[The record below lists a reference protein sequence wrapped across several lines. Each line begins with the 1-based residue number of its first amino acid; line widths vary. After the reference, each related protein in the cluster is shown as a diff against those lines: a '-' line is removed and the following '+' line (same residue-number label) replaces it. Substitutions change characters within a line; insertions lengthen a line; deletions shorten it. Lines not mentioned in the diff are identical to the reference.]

1 MSRSWMILWR
11 ICDIRESRSG
21 SITDVNASRPTSH
34 FFAGFMPD
42 EACGRSASAGTHRV
56 PPARTASSAP
66 AHHHRARRDL
76 HPIPSRR
83 RMGCVWHAAAR
94 LPGIL
99 FRHVLVTEASERDGP
114 AIVPGDSVSPERCGG
129 YQPEAAT
136 QTNALGSSVNSS

>member
-1 MSRSWMILWR
+1 MLPGRPAIFSRVSCRMKHAVDQHPQAPIEFRLPERLPEHRR
-11 ICDIRESRSG
+11 ITIGLAEIS
-21 SITDVNASRPTSH
+21 
-34 FFAGFMPD
+34 
-42 EACGRSASAGTHRV
+42 
-56 PPARTASSAP
+56 
-66 AHHHRARRDL
+66 
-76 HPIPSRR
+76 IPSRR